1 MKQIK
6 GFNNYSIT
14 ENGEVW
20 SHCHKK
26 FMKPEFDDNGYKT
39 IKLRLPNL
47 YKRYKVHRLVALTY
61 LENKLNK
68 KTVNHINGIK
78 TDNRLINLEWMT
90 HSENCL
96 HAFRTGLHKHSDYQ
110 KHQVRK
116 ARSRTV
122 LNTDTGSQYES
133 LTIAAKEN
141 DIHYSQLS
149 IYLNNIRVNRT
160 NLIYI

>member
-1 MKQIK
+1 
-6 GFNNYSIT
+6 
-14 ENGEVW
+14 
-20 SHCHKK
+20 
-26 FMKPEFDDNGYKT
+26 MKPEFDDNGYKT

-96 HAFRTGLHKHSDYQ
+96 HAFRTGLHNQSAYAIQ
-110 KHQVRK
+110 F
-116 ARSRTV
+116 
-122 LNTDTGSQYES
+122 
-133 LTIAAKEN
+133 
-141 DIHYSQLS
+141 
-149 IYLNNIRVNRT
+149 
-160 NLIYI
+160 